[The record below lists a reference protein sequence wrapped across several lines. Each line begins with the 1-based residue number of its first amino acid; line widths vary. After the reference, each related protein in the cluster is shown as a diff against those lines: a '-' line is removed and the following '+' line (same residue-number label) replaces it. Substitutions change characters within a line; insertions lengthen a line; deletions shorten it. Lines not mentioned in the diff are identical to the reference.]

1 MVEEEDDVA
10 ELKAFEF
17 VPNEHSLLCDD
28 PDRSMEIDDG
38 SMEIEKYVSKKIVEE
53 EEEEE
58 VQETQR
64 HDVMVEKD
72 EDDSNVRNSLELR
85 NHGDSTRM
93 WEQLAFPS
101 EHVADDVVREEQS
114 FYVTDHLDDVE
125 EQASH

>member
-1 MVEEEDDVA
+1 MVVEEEDDVA

-38 SMEIEKYVSKKIVEE
+38 SMEIVSKNIVE